1 MRLCECESPVES
13 SDPHTNGS
21 CAKCGASFGAEWY
34 ADDATVREFYD
45 RLGLAMGG
53 EPSYPHFRLL
63 AEARE
68 KAGRPLFGLRYLN
81 RDNVADAAEEAADGA
96 NYALFEQLQCKRRGA
111 DPADDLILD
120 AARHFA
126 LAYAALAAA
135 QHKHRGAP

>member
-1 MRLCECESPVES
+1 MRYCGCESPVES
-13 SDPHTNGS
+13 MDRRTSGV
-21 CAKCGASFGAEWY
+21 CAACSKPFGPDWY
-34 ADDATVREFYD
+34 ADDRVVKEFYD

-68 KAGRPLFGLRYLN
+68 KTGRPLFGLRYLK
-81 RDNVADAAEEAADGA
+81 RDNVRDAAEEAADGA
-96 NYALFEQLQCKRRGA
+96 NYALFEQLQQRRRGV
-111 DPADDLILD
+111 DTADDLILD

-135 QHKHRGAP
+135 QHKHRGVP